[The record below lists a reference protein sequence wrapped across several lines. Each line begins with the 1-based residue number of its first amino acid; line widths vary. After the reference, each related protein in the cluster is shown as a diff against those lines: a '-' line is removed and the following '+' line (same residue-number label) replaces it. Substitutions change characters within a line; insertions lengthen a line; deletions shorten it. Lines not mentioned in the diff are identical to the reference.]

1 MARILSIFN
10 AYAGKE
16 NRVTNYCGLI
26 LKILY
31 ERSPRAFDDAVVRL
45 TAGTVQISTRV
56 SFVQQERGS
65 RSVPDLVIRQE
76 PFVLYFENKRSDW
89 HYSDQID
96 RHLASIRD
104 RAPPSEREKRV
115 LFLLAKFDSDEAV
128 RRFEPDIL
136 KASRDGVHLI
146 PLSYDEYVR
155 ALDLADSQRLITTEL
170 DEFRAFLDQQS
181 LLPTW
186 RGLLDV
192 VNCRQ
197 SMNEVEEDC
206 YMCPDTGGPYSHRR
220 ARFFGPYANKR
231 VQAVFQI
238 DGVVSVDR
246 EFNART
252 TRYRNSAEP
261 ESDLNK
267 RAIAK
272 VRKWRSDE
280 VEKYSIQ
287 VFLLSNKAQT

>member
-1 MARILSIFN
+1 
-10 AYAGKE
+10 
-16 NRVTNYCGLI
+16 
-26 LKILY
+26 
-31 ERSPRAFDDAVVRL
+31 
-45 TAGTVQISTRV
+45 
-56 SFVQQERGS
+56 
-65 RSVPDLVIRQE
+65 
-76 PFVLYFENKRSDW
+76 
-89 HYSDQID
+89 
-96 RHLASIRD
+96 
-104 RAPPSEREKRV
+104 
-115 LFLLAKFDSDEAV
+115 
-128 RRFEPDIL
+128 L

-155 ALDLADSQRLITTEL
+155 ALELADSQRLIATEL
-170 DEFRAFLDQQS
+170 DEFRTFLDQQS

-197 SMNEVEEDC
+197 SMNEVEEGC

-238 DGVVSVDR
+238 DAVVSVDR

-252 TRYRNSAEP
+252 QYRNSAEP
-261 ESDLNK
+261 EADLNK
-267 RAIAK
+267 RAIAE

-280 VEKYSIQ
+280 VEKHSMQ
-287 VFLLSNKAQT
+287 VFLLSNKAQTRFTKDTPGGMQSSKIYFSGFSECEASAEVARLLNDKTWSKWSSEGASG